1 MNKKH
6 IGGWVLFFAGSICL
20 YAESIT
26 VETSTKED
34 QGNYYGFTLA
44 LGTGSPSLTDPSGM
58 LESLS
63 GTTVALDNVDLLT
76 RNNNSFPDA
85 KLAVYSFS
93 EDGNVGDFVG
103 LSDTVVF
110 SPNTNVEFQF
120 TGINLTVGQRYQF
133 LFVNNNASTE
143 NLTDLFEA
151 STLLAVYQDYALPWG
166 ISVTADQY
174 SGSPLPN
181 GWGTYKSSGLN
192 SWEGHRMPVLALT
205 VSTAEIPEPSSFA
218 FLAGLGALIL
228 VVARRRRRPSTPNR
242 K

>member
-6 IGGWVLFFAGSICL
+6 IGGWVLFFAGSVCL
-20 YAESIT
+20 CAGTIT
-26 VETSTKED
+26 AETSTKD
-34 QGNYYGFTLA
+34 NQGNYYGFTLA
-44 LGTGSPSLTDPSGM
+44 LGTGDPSLTDPHGI
-58 LESLS
+58 LASLS
-63 GTTVALDNVDLLT
+63 GSTVTLDDVSILT
-76 RNNNSFPDA
+76 RSNNSYADV
-85 KLAVYSFS
+85 KLAVYSYLS
-93 EDGNVGDFVG
+93 DGNVGNFVG

-110 SPNTNVEFQF
+110 SPDTNVDFQF
-120 TGINLTVGQRYQF
+120 TDVNLTVGQRYQF
-133 LFVNNNASTE
+133 LFVNSNANTE

-192 SWEGHRMPVLALT
+192 SWEGHRMPVLSLT
-205 VSTAEIPEPSSFA
+205 VSTTEIPEPSSFA
-218 FLAGLGALIL
+218 FLAGLGALIF